1 MHHISLWAQIHNWAW
16 QYADVSSYMVMERYK
31 KIEFQVWDLRAQRN
45 PMQKKWGKRSL
56 LEVRP
61 VQQMASE
68 REKKQSNKK
77 EFSGSSMD
85 NVCSLCLWDFHVCV
99 MPSGLGMQVFVFDLE
114 VESLFPTG
122 VDSQVP

>member
-1 MHHISLWAQIHNWAW
+1 
-16 QYADVSSYMVMERYK
+16 MERYK

-45 PMQKKWGKRSL
+45 PMQKKKKNVGEKIIIGSL
-56 LEVRP
+56 
-61 VQQMASE
+61 ASPTNGIWAG
-68 REKKQSNKK
+68 KKQSNKN

-85 NVCSLCLWDFHVCV
+85 NVFSLCLWDFHVCV
-99 MPSGLGMQVFVFDLE
+99 MPSGLSMQVFVFDLE